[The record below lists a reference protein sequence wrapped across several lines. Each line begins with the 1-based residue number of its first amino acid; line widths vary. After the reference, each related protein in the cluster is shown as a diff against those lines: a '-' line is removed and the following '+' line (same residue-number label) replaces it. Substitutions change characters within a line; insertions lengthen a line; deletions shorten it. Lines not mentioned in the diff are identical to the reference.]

1 MNPDLD
7 TLATALYTTIDDLLA
22 ENPHWT
28 PPRPKIGITP
38 KLSDAELATLAVLQ
52 SLLGYDSEAR
62 FIRYARTHLR
72 PWFPNIP
79 HRAGYNKRLRRSHHL
94 LQHIT
99 AHLAR
104 MAPSWWDDVWLV
116 DSTPVECGTSRQTQQ
131 RSDLAG
137 YAAYGYTASHHR
149 YFWGLR
155 LHLIAAPSGLPIAYA
170 VAPASADERSICLDM
185 ISRHGLT
192 RPEQTLIADK
202 GYRRTS
208 FEQEL
213 NQAGITL
220 IRPQL
225 KTEQPRPTRNSYSP
239 SAKPSNRSSRPS
251 KTSSAST
258 APADAPYPALLYAS
272 SNGCLLSPLSSG
284 TTKPPNNP
292 ALPVPSSHMTTR
304 TLETTI

>member
-7 TLATALYTTIDDLLA
+7 TLATALYTTIDDLIA

-28 PPRPKIGITP
+28 PPRPKVGIAP

-72 PWFPNIP
+72 PWFPHIP
-79 HRAGYNKRLRRSHHL
+79 QRAGYNKRLRRSHHL

-104 MAPSWWDDVWLV
+104 MTPSWWDGVWLV

-137 YAAYGYTASHHR
+137 HAAYGYIASHHR

-155 LHLIAAPSGLPIAYA
+155 LHLIAAPSGLPITYA
-170 VAPASADERSICLDM
+170 LAPATADERDICLHM
-185 ISRHGLT
+185 ISRRGLA
-192 RPEQTLIADK
+192 RPGQTLIADK
-202 GYRRTS
+202 GYRRAS
-208 FEQEL
+208 FEQHL
-213 NQAGITL
+213 DQAGITL

-225 KTEQPRPTRNSYSP
+225 KTEQPRPHQEFLQPFRQTIESIIQTLKNQLGL
-239 SAKPSNRSSRPS
+239 NRH
-251 KTSSAST
+251 
-258 APADAPYPALLYAS
+258 
-272 SNGCLLSPLSSG
+272 GG
-284 TTKPPNNP
+284 
-292 ALPVPSSHMTTR
+292 R
-304 TLETTI
+304 TLPGVAVRVVQRLLALTAVIWHNETTQQPGPARSLIAYDH